1 MRRLLLSVL
10 VGGFSL
16 SAIAQD
22 TPDTSVWVNSSSFT
36 LPAKPYKMFPE
47 DWDTYKGQYDL
58 SNGQTMVLRRTGLR
72 MYAKVAN
79 RPPQELVAAAEN
91 VFVAVDQQLK
101 MTLVDEGLG
110 HVTGQMVM
118 VAPPRIAQ
126 QSNATQD
133 EVVRL
138 VSR

>member
-22 TPDTSVWVNSSSFT
+22 APDTSIWVNSSSIT

-47 DWDTYKGQYDL
+47 DWDTFKGTYDM

-118 VAPPRIAQ
+118 VAPPQSAR
-126 QSNATQD
+126 QSNATQGD
-133 EVVRL
+133 VVRL

>member
-1 MRRLLLSVL
+1 MKRLLLSVV
-10 VGGFSL
+10 VGGFAL

-22 TPDTSVWVNSSSFT
+22 APDASIWVNANDIT

-47 DWDTYKGQYDL
+47 DWDAFKGTYDM

-72 MYAKVAN
+72 MYARIAS

-91 VFVAVDQQLK
+91 EFVAVYQQLK
-101 MTLVDEGLG
+101 MRLVDEGLG

-118 VAPPRIAQ
+118 AVAPQGAQ
-126 QSNATQD
+126 QSNAMLGD
-133 EVVRL
+133 VL
-138 VSR
+138 LLGSR